1 MDTPA
6 TTTAPHPDTFRRR
19 LLLGLPGGLVLASP
33 LALIA
38 CGGGDGSGTGPTDP
52 TDPGTP
58 DDKTLT
64 LPAFDVETV
73 RVAVALPAGSGIA
86 PETTRL
92 GTMQAFA
99 TVARDGT
106 SAMLALDG
114 APQLAYLFGAD
125 GELLLLGYVGDGA
138 ARVDARSTAE
148 ALIYLAARMETQ
160 PTALQIA
167 LREALRTAPVVDP
180 VETVVAASVG
190 KAGIGTGNK
199 ALVAALKTAVGTI
212 VAQPKAP
219 ASARKRPQ
227 GLQMTAPGPTSGVEM
242 VEGVAFNTLVV
253 RNHYRR
259 RAWAWVERVGY
270 VDADGAEQ
278 TLPAPV
284 PLGGDADPGLDVS
297 ATTALSFDNL
307 VISAG
312 DFLLGLA
319 DRIGLVGDYAYAQ
332 LPWSPADA
340 GPVALPLEPP
350 TARRTDYRV
359 RVIGPGATEGAGLK
373 GAEGAKLD
381 ELVAA
386 TVVEDVVMPVLNTLV
401 LPAIG
406 KKAGDVFQ
414 NKIKETLA
422 ATIAL
427 DLFKVEAQR
436 QYLPATVAAIRAG
449 DFNTAL
455 YEFMREFFGS
465 GVWSTILETG
475 LRSAVKTF
483 SSTVTELRDANGV
496 LSGVNLVTEAE
507 QRAGAVRTLT
517 GALGKIVAIKEIVEK
532 GAMLLDLAAV
542 AHDLAGSTVKKTFAV
557 SVTGLKAML
566 TPETARMIAPGSGI
580 QNFTVTLAS
589 DNGYDSTDPTQYTY
603 EWSCTEGFGEIN
615 DGANNIGTAFTSTR
629 NVVGFAPNGKA
640 ESGDVV
646 TVTCKV
652 RRVNAVTGGAGQ
664 SLVATRT
671 ATLKFTKEFNVT
683 LSPGEALEI
692 PTETTFPL
700 LAKIGEKLPAG
711 AVLRWKWSAS
721 GAGRVVQDNRYAA
734 AYAGQT
740 DSSMRNLVTGKTEGR
755 ATVSVYAEID
765 LPATG
770 TEAARTVVTDPAS
783 TPFTVK
789 SNVETITFKPPG
801 GAFACSDPL
810 ACGVGSYGAYIVPI
824 LPRAISYT
832 AVFSGFGYAG
842 CNRSVTWNAP
852 VGDGGDCNFPI
863 SYHPHSSKGP
873 TNLWAVWL
881 GFGDT
886 WNPDG
891 ECEVTIVL
899 RKP

>member
-1 MDTPA
+1 MKTIDTQAPDLPA
-6 TTTAPHPDTFRRR
+6 RRR
-19 LLLGLPGGLVLASP
+19 LLLAVPGGMALASP

-38 CGGGDGSGTGPTDP
+38 CGGGGGDSSG
-52 TDPGTP
+52 PGAPADKVLAVP
-58 DDKTLT
+58 D
-64 LPAFDVETV
+64 FDIGTV
-73 RVAVALPAGSGIA
+73 RVAVTLPGGSGIA

-92 GTMQAFA
+92 GTMQSFA
-99 TVARDGT
+99 SVAKDGT
-106 SAMLALDG
+106 SALLSLDG

-138 ARVDARSTAE
+138 ARVNARSTAE
-148 ALIYLAARMETQ
+148 ALIYLSARMETQ

-167 LREALRTAPVVDP
+167 LREALRSSTVVDP
-180 VETVVAASVG
+180 VATVVAASVG
-190 KAGIGTGNK
+190 KAGIGTGNT
-199 ALVAALKTAVGTI
+199 ALVAALKKAVGLV
-212 VAQPKAP
+212 VAKPTP
-219 ASARKRPQ
+219 AAAAGKRAQ
-227 GLQMTAPGPTSGVEM
+227 GLQMSAPGPESGIEM
-242 VEGVAFNTLVV
+242 VEGVAFNTLLV

-259 RAWAWVERVGY
+259 RAWAWVERVGH
-270 VDADGAEQ
+270 VDSEGQQQ

-319 DRIGLVGDYAYAQ
+319 DHIGLVGDYAYSQ

-359 RVIGPGATEGAGLK
+359 RVIGPGAVDGEGLR
-373 GAEGAKLD
+373 GAEGAKFD

-406 KKAGDVFQ
+406 SKAGKVFEG
-414 NKIKETLA
+414 KIKETLA

-427 DLFKVEAQR
+427 DIFKVEAQR

-449 DFNTAL
+449 DFNGAL

-465 GVWSTILETG
+465 GLWSSILETG
-475 LRSAVKTF
+475 LRAAVNTF
-483 SSTVTELRDANGV
+483 SQGVTELRDANGV

-507 QRAGAVRTLT
+507 QRAGAVRAMT

-532 GAMLLDLAAV
+532 GAMVLDLLAI
-542 AHDLAGSTVKKTFAV
+542 AHDLAGSTTKKVFDV

-566 TPETARMIAPGSGI
+566 APETARMIAPGSGI

-589 DNGYDSTDPTQYTY
+589 DNGQDSTDPTQYTY
-603 EWSCTEGFGEIN
+603 AWSCTEGFGEIN
-615 DGANNIGTAFTSTR
+615 DGGNNIGASFTSTS
-629 NVVGFAPNGKA
+629 NVVGFAPNGEAKA
-640 ESGDVV
+640 GDVV
-646 TVTCKV
+646 TITCKV
-652 RRVNAVTGGAGQ
+652 RRINAGTGGAGQ
-664 SLVATRT
+664 SVVATRT
-671 ATLKFTKEFNVT
+671 ATLKFTKEFTVT
-683 LSPGEALEI
+683 LSPGEAMEI
-692 PTETTFPL
+692 PTETSFPL
-700 LAKIGEKLPAG
+700 LAKVAEKLPAG
-711 AVLRWKWSAS
+711 AVLRWKWSAA
-721 GAGRVVQDNRYAA
+721 GAGKVVQDTQYAA
-734 AYAGQT
+734 AYAGQV
-740 DSSMRNLVTGKTEGR
+740 DSSMRDLVTAKAEGK
-755 ATVSVYAEID
+755 ATVSVHAEID
-765 LPATG
+765 LPATD

-801 GAFACSDPL
+801 GAFTCSDPL
-810 ACGVGSYGAYIVPI
+810 ACGVSNYGAYIVPI

-832 AVFSGFGYAG
+832 AVFTGFGYG
-842 CNRSVTWNAP
+842 PCNRSVTWNAP
-852 VGDGGDCNFPI
+852 VGDGGGCAFPI
-863 SYHPHSSKGP
+863 SYHPHNSNGP

-881 GFGDT
+881 GFGET
-886 WNPDG
+886 WNPEGD
-891 ECEVTIVL
+891 CEVTIVL